1 MVAVEYI
8 QYCFAKKGKGV
19 HHEGIW
25 RWGGTASL
33 LSSSVDTDE

>member
-19 HHEGIW
+19 HYEGIW

-33 LSSSVDTDE
+33 LSLSVDIDE